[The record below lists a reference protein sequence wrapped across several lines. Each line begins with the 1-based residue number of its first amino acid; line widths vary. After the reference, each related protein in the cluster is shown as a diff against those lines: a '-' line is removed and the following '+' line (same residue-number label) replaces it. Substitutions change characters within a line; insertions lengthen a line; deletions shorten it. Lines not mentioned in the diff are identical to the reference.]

1 MRVQLLL
8 FAGLVSLAACTQ
20 PADVAPDQDIKTLHA
35 RFHGGYKPLSCIS
48 SEALDVNLDGK
59 ALTDRFEE
67 IKQVKDAEAEIGIY
81 GKSHHNGSPSFIFS
95 LTWPEQET
103 ARPEPT
109 GYDPGIRPYYTPK
122 VVYWKFVFND
132 ALTQL
137 LVKPIQLT
145 PDLLDPDLYSSPDAV
160 TVKDNNRIEVTLTKR
175 LYTADGW
182 KTVQIITLY
191 ERYTMT
197 T

>member
-1 MRVQLLL
+1 MHS
-8 FAGLVSLAACTQ
+8 A
-20 PADVAPDQDIKTLHA
+20 
-35 RFHGGYKPLSCIS
+35 S
-48 SEALDVNLDGK
+48 SWLNLYI
-59 ALTDRFEE
+59 L
-67 IKQVKDAEAEIGIY
+67 I
-81 GKSHHNGSPSFIFS
+81 
-95 LTWPEQET
+95 
-103 ARPEPT
+103 
-109 GYDPGIRPYYTPK
+109 
-122 VVYWKFVFND
+122 
-132 ALTQL
+132 
-137 LVKPIQLT
+137 